1 MSNKKG
7 PSKKRA
13 PMKSLP
19 VRRSSAERDAIKK
32 LSKRAGLSEARLMVM
47 ATLMLEEFQTK
58 EELRAAVQI
67 GGQLYQTRA
76 LSVMQVR
83 RVGHQ
88 LERLREEADK
98 VGGAESRKKLDEAL
112 TEVAAVLKRLGVTW
126 QSSSGR
132 SQK

>member
-1 MSNKKG
+1 MSNKKE
-7 PSKKRA
+7 PAKKRA
-13 PMKSLP
+13 PMKPLP
-19 VRRSSAERDAIKK
+19 VRRSSAERETIKK
-32 LSKRAGLSEARLMVM
+32 LAKRAGISEARLMVM

-83 RVGHQ
+83 RIGHQ
-88 LERLREEADK
+88 LERLHEEADK
-98 VGGAESRKKLDEAL
+98 GGGAESRQKLDEAL
-112 TEVAAVLKRLGVTW
+112 TEVAGVLRRLGVTW
-126 QSSSGR
+126 QSSRR

>member
-19 VRRSSAERDAIKK
+19 VRRSSAEREAIKK

-98 VGGAESRKKLDEAL
+98 VGGAESRIKLDEAL
-112 TEVAAVLKRLGVTW
+112 TEVAVVLRRLGVTW